1 MTSPDG
7 VWCSSFEPPLD
18 GWYESLVAFEMRIVL
33 LCNYDTPS
41 ATLVLPLYFPLFM
54 YFYLSFFLPHK
65 FGGLVVETSVA
76 LEPPPGQ
83 GE

>member
-18 GWYESLVAFEMRIVL
+18 GWYESLVAFEVRIVL

-41 ATLVLPLYFPLFM
+41 ATLVLPFFFLF
-54 YFYLSFFLPHK
+54 FHVLLSVFFLPHK

-83 GE
+83 DE